1 MPDQIVWHYTDGPGL
16 LGILE
21 SSRLHA
27 TQVSA
32 LNDAKETRHASELF
46 IKAIRELIETRTEE
60 ADVVV
65 FLKSVIGF
73 PRKTWKPT
81 REANSL

>member
-1 MPDQIVWHYTDGPGL
+1 MSVTVEEAIVYREFVSKLARENGCFDFQPDQVIWHYTDGPGL

-32 LNDAKETRHASELF
+32 LNDAKKHATLRSYSYGQC
-46 IKAIRELIETRTEE
+46 A
-60 ADVVV
+60 
-65 FLKSVIGF
+65 S
-73 PRKTWKPT
+73 
-81 REANSL
+81 